1 MKISKVY
8 TLVVLMLVMVSSCG
22 KDDPSTPD
30 ERDLAFE
37 KLSGSWTLGST
48 GEVIV
53 DGQDVSL
60 NYSGFSLS
68 FTDGAY
74 TTINAGELFNASGNW
89 SWANEQAGEI
99 TLNGNRSIRLMS
111 LSDSQF
117 TFSFTFSGNGGVRAG
132 VSGGYEITVVK

>member
-1 MKISKVY
+1 MRISKTY
-8 TLVVLMLVMVSSCG
+8 ALVILMLVMVSSCG

-48 GEVIV
+48 GGVTV

-60 NYSGFSLS
+60 NYSGFLLS
-68 FTDGAY
+68 FTDGAF

-89 SWANEQAGEI
+89 SWANE
-99 TLNGNRSIRLMS
+99 
-111 LSDSQF
+111 
-117 TFSFTFSGNGGVRAG
+117 
-132 VSGGYEITVVK
+132 